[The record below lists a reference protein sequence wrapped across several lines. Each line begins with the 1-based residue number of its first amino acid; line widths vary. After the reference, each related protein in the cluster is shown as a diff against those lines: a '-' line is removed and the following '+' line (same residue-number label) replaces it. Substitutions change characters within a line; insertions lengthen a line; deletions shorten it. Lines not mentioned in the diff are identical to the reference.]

1 MLKGNAIVGQ
11 SGGPTPVI
19 NASLAGV
26 ISQARKFKGIE
37 KLLGMRWGIEGFLQ
51 ENLIDLAKEKPSA
64 VEGLKRTPSS
74 ALGSC
79 RQKLKEENLP
89 PIRAL
94 LEKYNIRYF
103 FLIGGNDTM
112 DTIQKVE
119 TYCRKTGYEL
129 IGVGIPKTV
138 DNDLFGTDHTPG
150 YPSAGRYV
158 ALSVLQGGLLARDM
172 QKVDQFT
179 IYQAVGRDSGWL
191 AAASVLAK
199 RAEAD
204 APHLILVPEAP
215 FEQDRFLAAFEAAYR
230 RYGWVSIAMG
240 EGVTKAD
247 GSPLSASETRDK
259 FGNVEFG
266 AMGGTSVAMQ
276 LHRLISAHFKGMRGE
291 FDVVESL
298 QMCGADRVAA
308 LDVKEAFG
316 CGVEAVRLAS
326 KQVSGQMVTIVR
338 KSDHPYRS
346 AFGTAALSDVAV
358 KAKPMPAEF
367 VDKKNL
373 SVTEVF
379 VDYVRPLVGALPEY
393 VALKGVAYKE

>member
-37 KLLGMRWGIEGFLQ
+37 KILGMRFGIEGFLQ
-51 ENLIDLAKEKPSA
+51 ENIIDLGKEKPDA
-64 VEGLKRTPSS
+64 VKALSHTPSS

-89 PIRAL
+89 PIRKL

-112 DTIQKVE
+112 DTIGKVE
-119 TYCRKTGYEL
+119 THCRETGYEL

-150 YPSAGRYV
+150 YPSSGRYV
-158 ALSVLQGGLLARDM
+158 ALSVMQGGLLARDM
-172 QKVDQFT
+172 KKVDQFT

-191 AAASVLAK
+191 AAAAVMAK
-199 RAEAD
+199 RDEAD

-215 FEQDRFLAAFEAAYR
+215 FNKDKFLAAFEAAFR
-230 RYGWVSIAMG
+230 KFGWVSISMG
-240 EGVTKAD
+240 EGVTNAD

-266 AMGGTSVAMQ
+266 AMGGTSAAMQ
-276 LHRLISAHFKGMRGE
+276 LHRIISDNFKGLRGE
-291 FDVVESL
+291 FQVVESL
-298 QMCGADRVAA
+298 QMCAADRVPP
-308 LDVKEAFG
+308 LDIKEACG
-316 CGVEAVRLAS
+316 CGVEAVRLAAQQLTG
-326 KQVSGQMVTIVR
+326 KMVTIVR
-338 KSDHPYRS
+338 KSSRPYKS
-346 AFGTAALSDVAV
+346 AFGTAALSDVAI
-358 KAKPMPAEF
+358 KAKPMPPQF
-367 VDKKNL
+367 VDE
-373 SVTEVF
+373 SGMFVTTAF
-379 VDYVRPLVGALPEY
+379 VDYVRPLIGELPRY
-393 VALKGVAYKE
+393 VALKGVSCKP